1 MTDRHPVRRPG
12 TGRRAG
18 GGPALLAVG
27 WLVAASLVVAACGIS
42 TTSSPSGAGTPT
54 IQPSE
59 ATLGPAATPWPTLV
73 VEGAISLALAD
84 ASFKQMNSD
93 VTTAVNAG
101 DPQKILTVMKDA
113 LTFLKKNRVAVT
125 YLQEYDFT
133 KATGDK
139 LGAAYDQMIGGA
151 QTIVDGL
158 TSGNG
163 EAVQQGFNDF
173 FAGDAAYAEQ
183 TGPLGDLAAQAALMK
198 RNYSQ

>member
-1 MTDRHPVRRPG
+1 ML
-12 TGRRAG
+12 A
-18 GGPALLAVG
+18 AAWLACLAV
-27 WLVAASLVVAACGIS
+27 AFAACGTS
-42 TTSSPSGAGTPT
+42 NSSPSPAGTPT
-54 IQPSE
+54 AIPTD

-73 VEGAISLALAD
+73 LEGAISLAAAD
-84 ASFKQMNSD
+84 ASFKQMNAD

-101 DPQKILTVMKDA
+101 DPQKILIVMKDA

-125 YLQEYDFT
+125 YLQEYDYT

-139 LGAAYDQMIGGA
+139 IGAAYDQMIGGA
-151 QTIVDGL
+151 QAIVDGI
-158 TSGNG
+158 TAGDG

-198 RNYSQ
+198 RGYTK